1 MRMRELQRERST
13 TWLRNTGVGR
23 EMLRLIQAKG
33 SPVKRIFRQLAELGV
48 PCSMV
53 EGLVGCALSSWQHA
67 TPRHEAKLQ
76 ALWALAEAYTDV
88 ANREPGAVEG
98 LEDIVLEAQ
107 QLGVWYEPPCCAA
120 VVIDR
125 RANKVRRFV
134 EDIDGPCRP
143 GRSQSHER
151 LWRAVLQGAPARCR
165 LTPELARVV
174 ELRLALMT
182 AREIAEELRRSEP
195 TVTKML
201 RMQVV
206 QDAIEEVRPIAEL
219 EQVIACKVRQQAAAT
234 RSATMKARH
243 AEGKVAKS
251 PGRPRRGGWDD
262 AWVLEQV
269 ALGASVHSIAAK
281 LGTSRQALTYRIQ
294 QARRARNDPPPP

>member
-1 MRMRELQRERST
+1 MRMRELQRQRST

-33 SPVKRIFRQLAELGV
+33 SPVRRIFRQLAELGV

-53 EGLVGCALSSWQHA
+53 EGLVGCALLHWHLA

-125 RANKVRRFV
+125 RANKGRRFV
-134 EDIDGPCRP
+134 EEIEGPCRP
-143 GRSQSHER
+143 GRSQSQER
-151 LWRAVLQGAPARCR
+151 LWRVVLQDAPASCR
-165 LTPELARVV
+165 LTAELARVV
-174 ELRLALMT
+174 ELRLALKT
-182 AREIAEELRRSEP
+182 AREIAEEVQRSEP

-234 RSATMKARH
+234 RSATMLARH

-251 PGRPRRGGWDD
+251 TGRPRRGGWDD
-262 AWVLEQV
+262 AWLLDQV
-269 ALGASVHSIAAK
+269 AQGASVHSLAVK

-294 QARRARNDPPPP
+294 QARRSRNDPPPL